1 MAIKFIP
8 GAPTNINCKVYPLNR
23 DETNWLIAQ
32 IGKELDMGYIK
43 PGSSPITSPTFL
55 VPKKQP
61 GQYQMVVDYRKVNDV
76 TEKDHYTMANTEMEL
91 DKLKGKKVFTKFD
104 I

>member
-8 GAPTNINCKVYPLNR
+8 GAPSNIDCKVYLLNR

-43 PGSSPITSPTFL
+43 PEGSPITSPTFL

-61 GQYQMVVDYRKVNDV
+61 GQYLSPPLR
-76 TEKDHYTMANTEMEL
+76 L
-91 DKLKGKKVFTKFD
+91 
-104 I
+104 